1 MKASVFLIYFKILD
15 VFGNASLISAHRGR
29 CFSDFKV
36 NFPPNFCDFVSYSII
51 ESYIITSY
59 DKMHSSPNPC
69 KRVQNDIALQ
79 SGRRHIT

>member
-59 DKMHSSPNPC
+59 DKNAFISKPLQETTKWHSFT
-69 KRVQNDIALQ
+69 KW
-79 SGRRHIT
+79 